1 MRLFFALVF
10 IRFFFFF
17 FLILSSEP
25 FSEAIAFDFKR
36 FDVKCQRDRGS
47 LSVFA
52 IWNEA
57 KSVAG
62 EKHFAGH
69 IQMDKWVPNFVFL
82 FLFFPPPHY
91 QEKTFCLG
99 SRRKQHH
106 NGRFHSSKEST
117 KWNTERSLC
126 QLNTYQCIL
135 TALQISSRSM
145 NGVLFKWALL
155 FS

>member
-17 FLILSSEP
+17 FNPLFRTIFWSDCFWFQTFRCQMSAGQRVSLCLCYLKRGQKRGWRKTLCRSHTDGQVSP
-25 FSEAIAFDFKR
+25 KLCFS
-36 FDVKCQRDRGS
+36 
-47 LSVFA
+47 
-52 IWNEA
+52 
-57 KSVAG
+57 
-62 EKHFAGH
+62 
-69 IQMDKWVPNFVFL
+69 
-82 FLFFPPPHY
+82 FFFFSPPHY